1 VSFTKSPIGSVFSN
15 STYGEEK
22 SGVASAALRAQD
34 HDIDDSGQ
42 LNKGNQNELSQFDE
56 MVERIM
62 INDPTLTEIV
72 LDDRKRVQGH
82 HHHSHTLWNALCGN
96 TFVTRLS
103 LRCCNIN
110 DQEAESL
117 SLALVDNTCITH
129 VWLGD
134 NDITDEGVECEKHSF
149 TL

>member
-1 VSFTKSPIGSVFSN
+1 
-15 STYGEEK
+15 
-22 SGVASAALRAQD
+22 
-34 HDIDDSGQ
+34 
-42 LNKGNQNELSQFDE
+42 LNKGIQNEFAEDKKLSQFDE

-110 DQEAESL
+110 DKEAASL

-129 VWLGD
+129 IWLGD